1 MINRVVHSVY
11 FYNLTCPMAAKQ
23 KLRIKIKAFDHTILN
38 KVAEQI
44 LQTAIDSGAMV
55 AGPIPL
61 PTKIQKFT
69 VLRST
74 FVNKKARDQFEIRT
88 HVRLIDITESTPSTI
103 EQLTNLQVPA
113 GVDIEIKMISSEKAV
128 KKAKK

>member
-1 MINRVVHSVY
+1 
-11 FYNLTCPMAAKQ
+11 MAAKQ